1 MFHYLVSFVCLFLVQ
16 GKTHVLA
23 GMVILQDAYA
33 HPLISGNFPE
43 FRDVNIIQII
53 HAHRLL
59 VCLVIRGIYHFN
71 GHSCI
76 PQLLDGLSTDAL
88 QIAQCVIGIY
98 VLDI

>member
-1 MFHYLVSFVCLFLVQ
+1 MPLPCSRQ
-16 GKTHVLA
+16 THVLA

-59 VCLVIRGIYHFN
+59 VCLVIRDIYHFN

-76 PQLLDGLSTDAL
+76 PQLLDGLVSQTAPFCTPEFNADGKL
-88 QIAQCVIGIY
+88 FK
-98 VLDI
+98 

>member
-1 MFHYLVSFVCLFLVQ
+1 MYLL
-16 GKTHVLA
+16 

-76 PQLLDGLSTDAL
+76 PQLLDGLVSQTDPPFVRQNSML
-88 QIAQCVIGIY
+88 TVSFFK
-98 VLDI
+98 